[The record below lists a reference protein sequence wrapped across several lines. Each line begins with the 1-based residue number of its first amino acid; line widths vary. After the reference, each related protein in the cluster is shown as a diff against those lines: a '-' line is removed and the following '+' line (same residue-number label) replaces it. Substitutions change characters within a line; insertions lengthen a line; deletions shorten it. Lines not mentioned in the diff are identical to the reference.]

1 MSEIAVKK
9 LAEMI
14 KAPVEVLLRQLRS
27 AGIHVNGPDDSITDA
42 QKLKLLEHIGAGQES
57 AQKAPSKIKL
67 KKRTNNDAGNDQN
80 KMKVEVRRKKT
91 LARSQ
96 PNQSAQTTTVSRTE
110 ELARQLE
117 AERKAREASMTKKSE
132 EPEVTTP
139 IEQEP
144 VAPVTVE
151 EPVISAQEEKVE
163 VVTTDVVSESE
174 AQTASTETSSQEPQ
188 EAIDTTEETTQSVVE
203 AVAKPADVV
212 ELTTETTTSQSQNSV
227 NTETTQPEKT
237 VVEANT
243 AANLEA
249 KSKPEQMEQ
258 PKVQSKP
265 KATSQAKLAQK
276 NSTNNASAVSTNKTA
291 SPTSKLAGL
300 SAKEQR
306 EAVAA
311 AARAA
316 AASALK
322 RRPSRKVLKAAE
334 TKKTEAEQ
342 PKKAETPA
350 SAAKAKPKTAAGATT
365 NTTAKPADKSPK
377 QFRNADAPSSDKKKK
392 GGRKGGRREEQGA
405 DRRGRRGRRNDGPK
419 IDRGEVKHGFEKPTA
434 PVIREIE
441 IPATIVV
448 SDLAQKLAIRAT
460 DIIKEMMK
468 MGMMMTINQTIDQE
482 TAMLVTEELGHK
494 AKPMQE
500 KDDESILASI
510 LGSEQ
515 EFESETRPPVV
526 TIMGHVDHGKTS
538 LLDYIR
544 SSRVASGEAGGITQH
559 IGAYH
564 VDTDQGTV
572 TFLDT
577 PGHAAFTKMRARG
590 AQVTD
595 IVILIVAADDG
606 VMPQT
611 KEAIKHA
618 KASEVPMVVVI
629 NKIDKPEADP
639 DRVLNELSQHDVL
652 TEAWGGDVPVVQV
665 SAKTGQGVDELLE
678 TLLLVAEVQEL
689 KAPVQAPAKGHV
701 IEASMER
708 GRGAVAT
715 ILVREGTLNKGDMLL
730 CGGEYGRVRAMF
742 DEDGKAV
749 KEAGPSIPVSILGL
763 SGAPEAGDEAIVV
776 DNERKAREIAEMR
789 KEKQRDTRFAA
800 QQSAKLDSLFN
811 QMKSGATEAEQLNV
825 IIKADVQGSVEAI
838 RSELTKL
845 STDEIA
851 VRVIASGVGGITESE
866 VDLATASKAII
877 IAFNVRADASTRRI
891 ASENDIEIRY
901 YNIIY
906 QVIDDVKD
914 AMSGMLSPEKREVFI
929 GLAEV
934 KDVFR
939 SSEFGQVAGCLV
951 VEGLVK
957 RGQPIRV
964 LRDNVVIFQGELES
978 LRRHRDDVKEVNVGT
993 ECGIAVKDY
1002 NDVKAG
1008 DQIEC
1013 FEEIEVA
1020 RKIG

>member
-1 MSEIAVKK
+1 MSEIAVRK

-27 AGIHVNGPDDSITDA
+27 AGIHVNGADDSITDA
-42 QKLKLLEHIGAGQES
+42 QKLKLLEHIGAGHNES
-57 AQKAPSKIKL
+57 ASKSAGKIKL
-67 KKRTNNDAGNDQN
+67 KKRTANDQSQDGQ
-80 KMKVEVRRKKT
+80 KTKIEVRKKKT
-91 LARSQ
+91 LARSGAGKQ
-96 PNQSAQTTTVSRTE
+96 AAAAGNTASVSRTE

-117 AERKAREASMTKKSE
+117 AERKAREGLTKKVTEEAPQEQDQPEPAVTPEPEIEKEAPKVEPVSVPDVTPVAE
-132 EPEVTTP
+132 EPKEIT
-139 IEQEP
+139 
-144 VAPVTVE
+144 APV
-151 EPVISAQEEKVE
+151 EPS
-163 VVTTDVVSESE
+163 
-174 AQTASTETSSQEPQ
+174 
-188 EAIDTTEETTQSVVE
+188 
-203 AVAKPADVV
+203 
-212 ELTTETTTSQSQNSV
+212 
-227 NTETTQPEKT
+227 QPEKP
-237 VVEANT
+237 VEPKQ
-243 AANLEA
+243 EA
-249 KSKPEQMEQ
+249 VQASKDKVASTLKSKPTPAKTQPSVKTDKSQPEKSLVSKEERPKAKQTQTEQ
-258 PKVQSKP
+258 PKVQRKSEGAANSK
-265 KATSQAKLAQK
+265 AAGQADSKKSPA
-276 NSTNNASAVSTNKTA
+276 NNAM
-291 SPTSKLAGL
+291 AGL

-334 TKKTEAEQ
+334 TKKAEAAAPKAQEAKPAAPTTAKQ
-342 PKKAETPA
+342 PA
-350 SAAKAKPKTAAGATT
+350 AKPKTD
-365 NTTAKPADKSPK
+365 KPAK
-377 QFRNADAPSSDKKKK
+377 QFRNADSPSSRDGGKGKKK
-392 GGRKGGRREEQGA
+392 GRRGGRDQDA
-405 DRRGRRGRRNDGPK
+405 NRRNGRGRRNEPK

-434 PVIREIE
+434 PVIREIG
-441 IPATIVV
+441 IPPTIVV

-468 MGMMMTINQTIDQE
+468 MGMMTTINQSIDQE
-482 TAMLVTEELGHK
+482 TAILVTEELGHK
-494 AKPMQE
+494 AKPMQAV
-500 KDDESILASI
+500 DDESALATLLETSDN
-510 LGSEQ
+510 
-515 EFESETRPPVV
+515 FEKTVRPPVV

-618 KASEVPMVVVI
+618 KAAEVPMVVVI
-629 NKIDKPEADP
+629 NKIDKEEADP

-652 TEAWGGDVPVVQV
+652 TEAWGGDVPVVKV

-689 KAPVQAPAKGHV
+689 EAPTDAPAKGHV
-701 IEASMER
+701 IEASVER

-715 ILVREGTLNKGDMLL
+715 ILVREGTLNKGDIVL

-742 DEDGKAV
+742 DENGKPT
-749 KEAGPSIPVSILGL
+749 KTAGPSIPVSILGL
-763 SGAPEAGDEAIVV
+763 SGAPEAGDEAFVV
-776 DNERKAREIAEMR
+776 DNERKAREIANMR

-800 QQSAKLDSLFN
+800 QQSAKLDSIFN
-811 QMKSGATEAEQLNV
+811 KMKSGAAADAEQLNV

-838 RSELTKL
+838 RSELTNL
-845 STDEIA
+845 STEEIQ
-851 VRVIASGVGGITESE
+851 VRVISSGVGGITESE
-866 VDLATASKAII
+866 VDMAAASKAII
-877 IAFNVRADASTRRI
+877 IAFNVRADATTRRN
-891 ASENDIEIRY
+891 AVDNDIEIRY

-951 VEGLVK
+951 VEGVVK

-1002 NDVKAG
+1002 NDVQAG

-1013 FEEIEVA
+1013 FEEVEVA
-1020 RKIG
+1020 RKIK